1 MPKVAVDNEQVSKM
15 DKVLN
20 LGLITGEGS
29 GKRARGSRAVLLRR
43 ILDKALEGS
52 PKDIARRHSDA
63 NQKFETK
70 DLD

>member
-1 MPKVAVDNEQVSKM
+1 MVDNKQIAKM
-15 DKVLN
+15 DQALN
-20 LGLITGEGS
+20 HGLITGVGA